1 MPPCATLASMHA
13 MPITAFDTQCIALHA
28 DGASALVALHG
39 AHVLSWIPADGR
51 ERLFLSKRTVFDG
64 RAAIRGGIPVI
75 FPQFGERG
83 ALRKHGFAR
92 NCGWRFMGVEC
103 GAAVFELRGDGDV
116 HWPYPFVACLRIGL
130 TATRLA
136 VTLEIENTGDTAF
149 AFTAALH
156 TYLGVGDIAQVR
168 VEGLQG
174 CDYEDS
180 ANGGTLHRQSDYA
193 VAFVDETDRIYSDV
207 VAPLTLVDGAQR
219 LGIEQQGFTD
229 VVVWNPGARLASGI
243 ADLEAGDWQRFVC
256 IEAAQAAQ
264 PVLLQA
270 GEQWQGRQQLG

>member
-28 DGASALVALHG
+28 EGASALVALRG

-180 ANGGTLHRQSDYA
+180 ANGGTLHRQSEFE
-193 VAFVDETDRIYSDV
+193 VRCSGETDRIYNDV
-207 VAPLTLVDGAQR
+207 VAPLTLLDGAHP
-219 LGIEQQGFTD
+219 LYIEQEGFAD
-229 VVVWNPGARLASGI
+229 AVVWNPGEQLCARIGDLAPE
-243 ADLEAGDWQRFVC
+243 DWRQFVCVEAGQVL
-256 IEAAQAAQ
+256 Q

-270 GEQWQGRQQLG
+270 GERWRGKQCLG

>member
-1 MPPCATLASMHA
+1 

-51 ERLFLSKRTVFDG
+51 ERLFLSKRTAFDG

-92 NCGWRFMGVEC
+92 NYGWRFRGVE
-103 GAAVFELRGDGDV
+103 GGVAVFELRGDGDV

-130 TATRLA
+130 TATWLA
-136 VTLEIENTGDTAF
+136 VTLEIENSGDTAF

-156 TYLGVGDIAQVR
+156 TYLGVSDIAQVR

-174 CDYEDS
+174 CDYEDN
-180 ANGGTLHRQSDYA
+180 ANGGTLHRQGDFEVRCSG
-193 VAFVDETDRIYSDV
+193 ETDRIYSDV
-207 VAPLTLVDGAQR
+207 VTPLALLDGAQR
-219 LGIEQQGFTD
+219 LAIEQDGFAD
-229 VVVWNPGARLASGI
+229 VVLWNPGERLCARIGDLAP
-243 ADLEAGDWQRFVC
+243 EDWQRFACV
-256 IEAAQAAQ
+256 EAGQVLQ
-264 PVLLQA
+264 PVLLRP
-270 GEQWQGRQQLG
+270 GECWRGRQQLACGQ